1 MADMAFHCWAG
12 NAARGMTLVVASN
25 GGGVGIGR
33 AINTGFGLVL
43 DGSDRVDAII
53 GSAVEWDVM
62 GGVARRAW
70 ARNEAALE
78 TAAAWNAA
86 HTPGHITMPCV
97 VEDGL
102 LERLTALA
110 GDDARE

>member
-1 MADMAFHCWAG
+1 
-12 NAARGMTLVVASN
+12 VVASN

-43 DGSDRVDAII
+43 DGSERVDGII
-53 GSAVEWDVM
+53 RSALEWDVM

-70 ARNEAALE
+70 ARNEAAVE

-86 HTPGHITMPCV
+86 QETAAEEGAELYETPSLGAPQAAPGHITLPYETDDEFLEQV
-97 VEDGL
+97 VK
-102 LERLTALA
+102 RA
-110 GDDARE
+110 GV